1 MMKNVKKGH
10 SQPVVCLDAGH
21 CGNQNRSPVVPRF
34 YESQVNW
41 KLHNLL
47 ADQLETYGIKV
58 VKTRKDLK
66 TDMELTARGKRAKD
80 CDLFI
85 SLHANAADN
94 SSANY
99 VLGIH
104 MVDDDCGVI
113 DQQSKQIA
121 TQLAQCVAEIMG
133 TKTEVWTKK
142 SSSDRDGN
150 GHKDDYYGVL
160 RGAHTVGTAGVIIE
174 HGFYTNKIQAEFL
187 LNDSNLYKIAE
198 AEAKIIADWFGI
210 EKAEQGRSVIGNPYK
225 LELVSIRR
233 GSRGGQVAA
242 LQALLVASGFSCGNS
257 GIDGSFGPA
266 TESALKLYQKSIN
279 LDADGIAGPQTMA
292 ALLGYR

>member
-1 MMKNVKKGH
+1 MKNVKKGH

-21 CGNQNRSPVVPRF
+21 CGNQNRSPVAPKF
-34 YESQVNW
+34 YESQFNW
-41 KLHNLL
+41 KLQNLL
-47 ADQLETYGIKV
+47 ADQLEEYGIKV
-58 VKTRKDLK
+58 VRTRKDLK
-66 TDMELTARGKRAKD
+66 TDMELTVRGKQAKD

-94 SSANY
+94 SGANY
-99 VLGIH
+99 VLSIH
-104 MVDDDCGVI
+104 MVDDDCGAI

-121 TQLAQCVAEIMG
+121 TRLAQCVAEIMG
-133 TKTEVWTKK
+133 AKAQVWTKK

-160 RGAHTVGTAGVIIE
+160 RGAHSVGTAGVIIE
-174 HGFYTNKIQAEFL
+174 HGFYTNKSQAEFL

-210 EKAEQGRSVIGNPYK
+210 EKAEQGSSVIGNPYK
-225 LELVSIRR
+225 LELVSIRC
-233 GSRGGQVAA
+233 GSRGGQVKA
-242 LQALLVASGFSCGNS
+242 LQALLIAGGYSCGDS

-266 TESALKLYQKSIN
+266 TESALKLYQKAMHLN
-279 LDADGIAGPQTMA
+279 ADGIAGPQTMA

>member
-1 MMKNVKKGH
+1 MKNVKKGH
-10 SQPVVCLDAGH
+10 TQPVVCLDAGH

-47 ADQLETYGIKV
+47 ADQLEAYGIKV

-66 TDMELTARGKRAKD
+66 TDMELTARGKKAKD

-85 SLHANAADN
+85 SVHANAAEN
-94 SSANY
+94 ASANY

-104 MVDDDCGVI
+104 MVDDDCGAI

-121 TQLAQCVAEIMG
+121 RQLAQCVAEIMG
-133 TKTEVWTKK
+133 AKAEVWTKK

-160 RGAHTVGTAGVIIE
+160 RGAHSVCTAGVIIE

-198 AEAKIIADWFGI
+198 AEAKIIADWFEI
-210 EKAEQGRSVIGNPYK
+210 EKAEQGNYIVGNPYK
-225 LELVSIRR
+225 LELVSLRR
-233 GSRGGQVAA
+233 GSRGGQVEA
-242 LQALLVASGFSCGNS
+242 LQALLIARGYSCGDS

-266 TESALKLYQKSIN
+266 TESAIKQYQKSIK
-279 LDADGIAGPQTMA
+279 LDADGVAGPQTMA